1 MQASFPPDTWY
12 FFLQQNGTD
21 GNDGKFLEDE
31 AKAWHHARL
40 REPTLNK
47 ARVKQEREQ
56 LYSYIYITY
65 IYYIY
70 IYYIYIYIIYIYITY
85 IYIYILHIY
94 ITYIYILHIYIL
106 HIYVTYIYIYYIY
119 IYITYIYIL
128 HIYILHI
135 YIYYIYIYITYIY
148 ILHIYM
154 VYQCKSLDLANLIPR
169 EAHDVVKSMSRF
181 FAMRHDVPG
190 REIEQPRHMVSTCLQ
205 VRYRRNTGA
214 HVKTARCSST
224 L

>member
-56 LYSYIYITY
+56 LYSYIYI
-65 IYYIY
+65 
-70 IYYIYIYIIYIYITY
+70 
-85 IYIYILHIY
+85 LH
-94 ITYIYILHIYIL
+94 
-106 HIYVTYIYIYYIY
+106 IY

-128 HIYILHI
+128 HIYIYILHI
-135 YIYYIYIYITYIY
+135 YIYGI
-148 ILHIYM
+148 
-154 VYQCKSLDLANLIPR
+154 
-169 EAHDVVKSMSRF
+169 SMQIIGFSEP
-181 FAMRHDVPG
+181 H
-190 REIEQPRHMVSTCLQ
+190 S
-205 VRYRRNTGA
+205 
-214 HVKTARCSST
+214 
-224 L
+224 